1 MVSPILVYGRFQS
14 FSGSTRPWCH
24 IWLPDLTLTQSTKML
39 SLFDLQNG
47 IQNGHTSHLCCHCP
61 GPDDP
66 RVWGCIDIFFCL
78 LEVSSY
84 RSIPWIF
91 WTCQIASPPGSKSPT
106 ACHFVQNKSSSP
118 RTLWALES
126 SVDPFLSLILF
137 KYPLPMPP
145 QFTSLSLKNVPT
157 SSSSSKLGFWSWL
170 CHPHCLEH
178 ICQHTVAM
186 WGHFCA

>member
-1 MVSPILVYGRFQS
+1 
-14 FSGSTRPWCH
+14 
-24 IWLPDLTLTQSTKML
+24 ML

-47 IQNGHTSHLCCHCP
+47 IQNGNTSHLCCHCP
-61 GPDDP
+61 GPDHP
-66 RVWGCIDIFFCL
+66 HVWGCIDIFFCL

-84 RSIPWIF
+84 HSIPWIF

-137 KYPLPMPP
+137 KYPPSQATTVHQPFP
-145 QFTSLSLKNVPT
+145 QKRSYFKFFLQVRILVMAVS
-157 SSSSSKLGFWSWL
+157 
-170 CHPHCLEH
+170 PHCLEH